1 MTNLSDYVTETEA
14 AKLVGV
20 SAGKG
25 NVWRHLR
32 QHAPDVKLE
41 QIFGVTAVK
50 RADLEAYCQARETKR
65 VDAFT
70 HEKRRAQL
78 RRLREA
84 YQKRQG
90 GISDG

>member
-1 MTNLSDYVTETEA
+1 MTNLDNYVTETEA
-14 AKLVGV
+14 ARLVGV

-32 QHAPDVKLE
+32 EHAPEIKLE
-41 QIFGVTAVK
+41 QIFGVTAVN
-50 RADLEAYCQARETKR
+50 RADLEKYCQTRRSKV

-70 HEKRRAQL
+70 HQKRRAQL

-84 YQKRQG
+84 YQKQQG
-90 GISDG
+90 VQDG